1 MATITIPHDDLQSAF
16 NTLDRLG
23 IKAGQGASVELD
35 ATVHIL
41 DESID
46 RLVQT
51 YRRQRQ
57 QPEPPPNLDEMPS
70 PWGTARLNR
79 CLPVPPWAN
88 HKLLGYQARFIK
100 LMEEAGDDR
109 DRRRELIDELQSL
122 RRSVRLRIIRATV
135 QGDIIAHQTVV
146 YGANVLQ
153 VPLEGALP
161 LSEPTGE
168 AMTVKRLIHLTHPT
182 SPEDLYLREKNI
194 TCETIYRYR
203 CPGLDDAEWNLQ
215 NEPRVLIDAI
225 CYRELLEARWRREA
239 G

>member
-57 QPEPPPNLDEMPS
+57 QPEPPPEAPGRCIRLD
-70 PWGTARLNR
+70 R

-88 HKLLGYQARFIK
+88 HKLLGYQARFIN
-100 LMEEAGDDR
+100 LMQEAGDDR

-168 AMTVKRLIHLTHPT
+168 AMSVKRLIHLTHPT

-225 CYRELLEARWRREA
+225 GYRELLEARWRREA
-239 G
+239 I